1 MWERWCVPVGQLQ
14 AVSAT
19 NAVKSAVAATPAVAV
34 PGAVPT
40 AEVRP
45 AEPVQVAAPQPGV
58 ASQPSERRPDRRE
71 EGALRKAVERL
82 NKTAAAFDVR
92 ARFAVHEALNQVV
105 VTVYD
110 METNTVI
117 REIPPRKV
125 LDVVARIMELAGVLV
140 DETA

>member
-1 MWERWCVPVGQLQ
+1 MGQLQ
-14 AVSAT
+14 PLPVT
-19 NAVKSAVAATPAVAV
+19 NVVKSAVAATPAVTV
-34 PGAVPT
+34 PNSVPT

-45 AEPVQVAAPQPGV
+45 AEPVPEA
-58 ASQPSERRPDRRE
+58 ASQPEAASEPSERQHRRRE

-92 ARFAVHEALNQVV
+92 ERFAVHEQLNHVI

-110 METNTVI
+110 SVTNTVI

-125 LDVVARIMELAGVLV
+125 LDVVAGIMELAGMLV
-140 DETA
+140 DEKA